1 MERSSLST
9 LWKAHSAEVG
19 WGQEECRCQLTAT
32 AAFRELFLTLLS
44 AKQTC
49 FVWNFTIL
57 LSLKITHCLLGGYF
71 PVLALR
77 FSSPYVNTIML
88 DCWYC
93 LHETGIILLVESETL
108 LLAVLVQ
115 VGFVEVIPIF
125 IQILCK
131 LIFTDFSVSKGGA
144 A

>member
-1 MERSSLST
+1 
-9 LWKAHSAEVG
+9 
-19 WGQEECRCQLTAT
+19 
-32 AAFRELFLTLLS
+32 
-44 AKQTC
+44 
-49 FVWNFTIL
+49 
-57 LSLKITHCLLGGYF
+57 
-71 PVLALR
+71 
-77 FSSPYVNTIML
+77 
-88 DCWYC
+88 
-93 LHETGIILLVESETL
+93 LLVESETL